1 MALALTMYSYNVAT
15 VPKYMSKD
23 KVANQ
28 LEQLAMGEDLVVW
41 TSSTLVPTPE
51 YDEETQR
58 WTATVDRAGMK
69 TTVRP
74 KHIIMATGYGA
85 PNIPHVP
92 GADVFGGVV
101 YHADE
106 HRGAAPFEGKNV
118 IVVGAGNTAFDI
130 CLDFHVKGASRV
142 TILQRS
148 ATCVMSVQT
157 SDALLHGVGYPE
169 KFDIDDADFNAQH
182 MPVQFMFRLVA
193 AVGLQKQ
200 KEMDKELLEGLEKA
214 GFRLTWKPDEDGE
227 ELGVV
232 GFVMKKMGAGALL
245 DMGCGQLI
253 VDGKVKVQ
261 RGEISTLESDSV
273 VTNDGTRIPAD
284 VIVLA
289 TGRRPTIETITSLF
303 GESITDK
310 IGTQVWGLDEEGE
323 YKNAYRPTGQ
333 RGLWVAMGMFGHPRY
348 MSKYLAL
355 QILAEELGLKDPE

>member
-1 MALALTMYSYNVAT
+1 
-15 VPKYMSKD
+15 
-23 KVANQ
+23 
-28 LEQLAMGEDLVVW
+28 
-41 TSSTLVPTPE
+41 
-51 YDEETQR
+51 
-58 WTATVDRAGMK
+58 
-69 TTVRP
+69 
-74 KHIIMATGYGA
+74 
-85 PNIPHVP
+85 
-92 GADVFGGVV
+92 
-101 YHADE
+101 
-106 HRGAAPFEGKNV
+106 
-118 IVVGAGNTAFDI
+118 
-130 CLDFHVKGASRV
+130 
-142 TILQRS
+142 
-148 ATCVMSVQT
+148 MSVQT

-348 MSKYLAL
+348 MGKYLAL
-355 QILAEELGLKDPE
+355 QILAEELGLRDPE